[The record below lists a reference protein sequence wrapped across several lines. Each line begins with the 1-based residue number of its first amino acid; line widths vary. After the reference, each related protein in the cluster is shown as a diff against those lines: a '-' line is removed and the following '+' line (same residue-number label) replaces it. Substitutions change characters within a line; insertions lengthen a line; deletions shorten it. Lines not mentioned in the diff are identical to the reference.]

1 MLRRATKIEWRW
13 LMRAEI
19 RESFAWNAH
28 RVTRQ
33 LTKIY
38 REALRPA
45 ALNINQFGLLAY
57 LYGAKLEGRASVS
70 IHALAEF
77 TGLDLSAL
85 PRQLKPLTTRGW
97 IASATDTADRR
108 KCAVSITPKGQVQL
122 RRAVPLWRGA
132 QMRIRHILGAKT
144 ALTLNDILDRTST
157 RLRK

>member
-1 MLRRATKIEWRW
+1 
-13 LMRAEI
+13 MRAEI

-33 LTKIY
+33 LAKIY

-70 IHALAEF
+70 IGALAEF
-77 TGLDLSAL
+77 TGLDPSAL
-85 PRQLKPLTTRGW
+85 SRQLRPLTMRGW
-97 IASATDTADRR
+97 AAADATDRR
-108 KCAVSITPKGQVQL
+108 KCAVSITPKGQAQV

-132 QMRIRHILGAKT
+132 QMRIRHMLGVET
-144 ALTLNDILDRTST
+144 ALTLNDVLDRTST
-157 RLRK
+157 RLGK